1 MPRRIDAY
9 DIRLGKRVR
18 AYRISLG
25 MSQSALAEKVGVTF
39 QQIQKYESG
48 ANRMAGGRLKKV
60 AAVLGLPI
68 ATLLDENENENENDG
83 NPKIDHSLIEILSQP
98 YAIRL
103 LRALLAI
110 KPAKERLALVKLAE
124 RMRRNPH

>member
-1 MPRRIDAY
+1 MPKRIDAY

-18 AYRISLG
+18 AYRLSLG

-39 QQIQKYESG
+39 QQIQKYENG

-68 ATLLDENENENENDG
+68 ATLLGENENDG

-103 LRALLAI
+103 LRAFLAI

>member
-60 AAVLGLPI
+60 ADVLGLPI
-68 ATLLDENENENENDG
+68 ATLLDENENGG

-98 YAIRL
+98 YATRL
-103 LRALLAI
+103 LRAFLGI

-124 RMRRNPH
+124 RMGRNPH

>member
-1 MPRRIDAY
+1 MPKRIDAY

-18 AYRISLG
+18 AYRLSLG
-25 MSQSALAEKVGVTF
+25 MSQPARTEKVGVTF
-39 QQIQKYESG
+39 QQIQKYENG

-68 ATLLDENENENENDG
+68 ATLLGENENDG

-103 LRALLAI
+103 LRAFLA
-110 KPAKERLALVKLAE
+110 KKRLALVKLAE

>member
-1 MPRRIDAY
+1 MPKRIDAY

-39 QQIQKYESG
+39 QQIQKYENG

-68 ATLLDENENENENDG
+68 ATLLDENENDG

-103 LRALLAI
+103 PRAFLAI

>member
-1 MPRRIDAY
+1 MPKRIDAY

-18 AYRISLG
+18 AYRISLE

-39 QQIQKYESG
+39 QQIQKYENG

-60 AAVLGLPI
+60 AAVLGPPI
-68 ATLLDENENENENDG
+68 ATLLDENENDG

-98 YAIRL
+98 HAIRL
-103 LRALLAI
+103 LRAFLAI
-110 KPAKERLALVKLAE
+110 KPAKERVALVKLAE
-124 RMRRNPH
+124 RMGRNPH

>member
-1 MPRRIDAY
+1 MPKRIDAY

-39 QQIQKYESG
+39 QQIQKYENG

-68 ATLLDENENENENDG
+68 ATLLDENENDG

-103 LRALLAI
+103 LRAFLAI

-124 RMRRNPH
+124 RMGQKPH

>member
-1 MPRRIDAY
+1 MPKRIDAY

-18 AYRISLG
+18 AYRLSLG

-39 QQIQKYESG
+39 QQIQKYENG

-68 ATLLDENENENENDG
+68 ATLLGENENDG

-103 LRALLAI
+103 LRAFLAI

-124 RMRRNPH
+124 RMGRNPH

>member
-1 MPRRIDAY
+1 MPKRIDAY
-9 DIRLGKRVR
+9 DIRLAKRVR

-39 QQIQKYESG
+39 QQIQKYENG

-68 ATLLDENENENENDG
+68 ATLLDENENGG

-103 LRALLAI
+103 LRAFLAV

-124 RMRRNPH
+124 RMGRNPH

>member
-1 MPRRIDAY
+1 MPKRIDAY

-18 AYRISLG
+18 AYRLSLG

-39 QQIQKYESG
+39 QQIQKYENG

-68 ATLLDENENENENDG
+68 ATLLDENDG

-103 LRALLAI
+103 LRAFLAI

-124 RMRRNPH
+124 